1 MNNDELRTIYN
12 ASGTATLAFDNNWLS
27 LYGPVRYTNTDEYL
41 NGIYNAIEYEI
52 GEYIDKDQ
60 KIRDLEAKVKRYEAI
75 LKEEI

>member
-1 MNNDELRTIYN
+1 MNNDELNTLYN
-12 ASGTATLAFDNNWLS
+12 ASGITTLAFDNNWLS
-27 LYGPVRYTNTDEYL
+27 ASGAIRSTITNEYL

-60 KIRDLEAKVKRYEAI
+60 KIRNLEAKVKRYEAI

>member
-1 MNNDELRTIYN
+1 MNNDELN
-12 ASGTATLAFDNNWLS
+12 TLHNDFGITTLNFDNNWLS
-27 LYGPVRYTNTDEYL
+27 VSGAVRSRITNDYL

>member
-1 MNNDELRTIYN
+1 MNNDELN
-12 ASGTATLAFDNNWLS
+12 TLHNDFGITTLTFDNNWLS
-27 LYGPVRYTNTDEYL
+27 VSGAVRSRITNDYL

>member
-1 MNNDELRTIYN
+1 MNNDELNTLYN
-12 ASGTATLAFDNNWLS
+12 ASGITTLTFDNNWLS
-27 LYGPVRYTNTDEYL
+27 VSGAVTSRITNEYL